1 MKYRLDYVT
10 NSSSSSGIVL
20 ILKSNQKRHFI
31 KYEQF
36 GDPGWW
42 NFSNLTTDSRICICE
57 SESKVN
63 KLTEYA
69 FNLKDLEKDNS
80 PKKSDLSKYYQSI
93 FYYLILSK
101 LREFLNSS
109 NLILGVM
116 EINNFEAYI
125 FSKKLMVDYSTTVNE
140 EAKRIIDSIRMI
152 VEHIDDKV
160 QSIFELSQNT
170 LIQHLYD
177 LKMDEVLMN
186 IAEFHYLFTDYYV
199 NTNSEI
205 DLNSFSLKRD
215 YVNPKKRI
223 DPIKIKVE
231 DFKNSLDK
239 YIEKGCFVDE
249 LLEYYNRKTMELDNF
264 EIMINY
270 FGDDSQENSIYK
282 NLSKLLGDV
291 DHFLA
296 NKPTKF
302 KKYGNYSESLNAY
315 KKYHT
320 LVNICLNYKIEM
332 QNAISDFVREKMI
345 TGLQGK
351 LLNALFEIQVQ
362 GKSWENEV
370 AYLDSVKNS
379 YVNEYNLLKEE
390 KIKRQD
396 KKKKESLMKLDSNQI
411 FDISDFELDEKGYV
425 PEKLKKPVS
434 ITIETEKG
442 LIEVSFKPKSAF
454 NRLEQIF
461 YNADDNIYIA
471 KDICYAER
479 DYDGNIAVKLDK
491 VDNLKAKELTR
502 DFIKVC
508 LLFTHKKVLMD
519 VINKVQKKKTG
530 ELYVKRVTHIAML
543 DLSTGR
549 VFYELIATNL
559 TENKISVEI
568 KSVSTYK
575 SNYEK
580 SKHDIDNKILFD
592 NILEY

>member
-580 SKHDIDNKILFD
+580 SKHEIDNKILFD

>member
-425 PEKLKKPVS
+425 PDKLKKPVS

>member
-491 VDNLKAKELTR
+491 VDNQKAKELTR

-580 SKHDIDNKILFD
+580 SKHEIDNKILFD

>member
-461 YNADDNIYIA
+461 YNADDNIYTA

-580 SKHDIDNKILFD
+580 SKHEIDNKILFD